1 MIQGL
6 DIKSPS
12 ANWYEFLNVYLF
24 LVKIF
29 NTGTKDL
36 VSLYI
41 GACKTDTIGQ
51 NWVAAIYLLFMRFAA
66 SILST
71 CTSSNCF
78 YWLTYFFTVRINYA
92 LLCPLKV
99 GAFLK
104 NSSRITLVR
113 LLNDTVFVFAA
124 NRRSFY

>member
-12 ANWYEFLNVYLF
+12 ANWYEFLNVYLI

-41 GACKTDTIGQ
+41 GACKTNTIGQ
-51 NWVAAIYLLFMRFAA
+51 NWVTAIYLLFMCFAA